1 MLTRVII
8 YIINTINELPKDE
21 SDYRHKA
28 EIVA

>member
-1 MLTRVII
+1 MLTRVVI
-8 YIINTINELPKDE
+8 IINTINELTKDE